1 MLRHPTAKRLGGAL
15 RALMLAS
22 ALTGV
27 LGTGLLSQAAM
38 ASTQVFEGYD
48 PGDPVGSAARK
59 VWADFIA
66 SCVAPQDKRFK
77 TIVLGFERTRKSF
90 SGHQID
96 YLTRQIV
103 KGLRAQ
109 PRLDLLDLGDAVG
122 LQALLI
128 ETGNKAGAAKI
139 DQDLQSAEVY
149 IRVEG
154 FRLGTEMRLD
164 IKVTSVS
171 PAAPCDPK
179 NLDPFPVPMDFVGQQ
194 IKPLQNIVDPLV
206 KEVFLSSKPGK
217 QTILLNSRLFREADP
232 KPIVDPNLSDVLRTS
247 VAAAISKMRKDADV
261 TLRRTPSEM
270 PIFNIVPAAPDSPE
284 NPQDWN
290 ANVVLRELGQVYE
303 VRLDFTNT
311 AANPIAEIGHIDQN
325 EIPPINFDQ
334 YRASAP
340 KPNKAP
346 AATAPVDN
354 KHMSVAMLSADGTA
368 SIVLGQ
374 PLRKLKDVLTPKENS
389 RSYSFTL
396 NNPAIVEFDVTGEG
410 GQAPR
415 YGVYDAN
422 NQGVNLGLVAPS
434 RPGLTR
440 TRLEAGDYTLRVT
453 NSSGSIKRQQPFVIA
468 YRRAY
473 DMLEALLPGNLV
485 GTYGDWYVGTQVRA
499 SDGVRV
505 CYAATPAME
514 VKPDG
519 WRLQKPTLFIAVS
532 ADRTDQSV
540 DVVLDR
546 AADYAGA
553 PPEATILSNQG
564 EISIPVITDGPILSS
579 GEPCVKNPNEMCTS
593 ELSIYNMNRGSSVAL
608 TGTTASGAQAEVR
621 YSLRGYTGAINA
633 ITVNCK
639 QPTIAETMIW
649 R

>member
-59 VWADFIA
+59 VWSEFLKF
-66 SCVAPQDKRFK
+66 CPVAEDAKLK
-77 TIVLGFERTRKSF
+77 TVVAGFEKTKDVL
-90 SGHQID
+90 SGDQTD
-96 YLTRQIV
+96 YLMRQV
-103 KGLRAQ
+103 SRGLRQQ
-109 PRLDLLDLGDAVG
+109 PKLHLLDLRDAIG
-122 LQALLI
+122 LQQALI
-128 ETGNKAGAAKI
+128 ELNNKAGAAKI
-139 DQDLQSAEVY
+139 EKDLSQAEVFV
-149 IRVEG
+149 RVEG
-154 FRLGTEMRLD
+154 FRRGLELRLD
-164 IKVTSVS
+164 IRVTKVTGE
-171 PAAPCDPK
+171 PACPSYA
-179 NLDPFPVPMDFVGQQ
+179 LDPFPVPMDFVGQQ
-194 IKPLQNIVDPLV
+194 IKPLQNIVDPLI
-206 KEVFLSSKPGK
+206 KDLFLSSRPGK
-217 QTILLNSRLFREADP
+217 QNILLSSSIIRGTDP
-232 KPIVDPNLSDVLRTS
+232 SFTDPNVNLVLRSTFNS
-247 VAAAISKMRKDADV
+247 AIAKMRKDADV
-261 TLRRTPSEM
+261 TLRRTQAEL
-270 PIFNIVPAAPDSPE
+270 PIFNVVQGKPEAPES
-284 NPQDWN
+284 PQDWT
-290 ANVVLRELGQVYE
+290 ANVILRELGQVYE

-311 AANPIAEIGHIDQN
+311 AANPIAETAHIDQN

-422 NQGVNLGLVAPS
+422 NQGVNLGLVSPS

-453 NSSGSIKRQQPFVIA
+453 NSSGAIKRQQPFVIA
-468 YRRAY
+468 YRRAF